1 MWTISKKKK
10 KKTLLNLLQYCFY
23 FMFGFWG
30 PEGRGSL
37 ARQSRM
43 EPLLPAS
50 EGELLA
56 TDAQGSPSDFNFYS

>member
-1 MWTISKKKK
+1 
-10 KKTLLNLLQYCFY
+10 
-23 FMFGFWG
+23 MFGFWG

-43 EPLLPAS
+43 EVLLPAS

-56 TDAQGSPSDFNFYS
+56 TDSKGSPSDLNFYS